1 MKNSEKIIKI
11 YNILYKIYNNKII
24 TLNYNNNLELLIS
37 VILSAQ
43 TTDKQVNKITDNL
56 FKKYKNIDDY
66 INTSIEELEEDIKS
80 IGLYK
85 TKAKNIKNT
94 CQKLK
99 NDFNYIIPNNI
110 KDLIKLNGVG
120 RKTANVVL
128 NKAYNINEGIAIDT
142 HMIRVNNRLGFVETK
157 NTIVIE
163 KTLKKIL
170 PKKYWGNYTNLIIG
184 LGREK
189 CIRTPK
195 CLDCPIKDF
204 CNYYKNIYIKK

>member
-11 YNILYKIYNNKII
+11 YKILYEIYNNKIVI
-24 TLNYNNNLELLIS
+24 LNYNNNLELLIS

-43 TTDKQVNKITDNL
+43 TTDKQVNKVTENL
-56 FKKYKNIDDY
+56 FKKYKIIDDY
-66 INTSIEELEEDIKS
+66 IKVDITELENDIRS

-99 NDFNYIIPNNI
+99 KEFNSKIPDNI
-110 KDLIKLNGVG
+110 TDLMKLNGVG

-128 NKAYNINEGIAIDT
+128 NKAHNINEGVAIDT
-142 HMIRVNNRLGFVETK
+142 HMIRINNRLGFVKTK
-157 NTIVIE
+157 NPIIIE
-163 KTLKKIL
+163 KYLKNIL

-184 LGREK
+184 LGRDK
-189 CIRTPK
+189 CVKNPK
-195 CLDCPIKDF
+195 CRKCSLKEL
-204 CNYYKNIYIKK
+204 CNYYKNNNL

>member
-11 YNILYKIYNNKII
+11 YKILYKTYNNKII

-43 TTDKQVNKITDNL
+43 TTDKQVNKITENL
-56 FKKYKNIDDY
+56 FKKYKNLDDY
-66 INTSIEELEEDIKS
+66 IKTDIKELEEDIKS

-94 CQKLK
+94 CKKLK
-99 NDFNYIIPNNI
+99 EEFNSKIPENM
-110 KDLIKLNGVG
+110 KDLMELNGVG

-142 HMIRVNNRLGFVETK
+142 HMIRINNRLGFVDSK
-157 NTIVIE
+157 NTIIIE
-163 KTLKKIL
+163 KYLKKIL

-184 LGREK
+184 LGRDK
-189 CIRTPK
+189 CIRNPK
-195 CLDCPIKDF
+195 CEECKIKEL
-204 CNYYKNIYIKK
+204 CNYYNK